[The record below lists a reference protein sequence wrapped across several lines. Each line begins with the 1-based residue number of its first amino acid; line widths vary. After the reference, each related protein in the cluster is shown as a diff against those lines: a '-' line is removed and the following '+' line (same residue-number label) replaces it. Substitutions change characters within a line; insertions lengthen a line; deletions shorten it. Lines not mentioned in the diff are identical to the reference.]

1 MRRRLLLNALLTSV
15 TACFALLTSPASA
28 QAQAFPTKTVR
39 IVVPQTPGGASDTL
53 ARIMA
58 TKLATRWGQP
68 VVVEN
73 KAGAGGNIGMEE
85 VARAAADGYTLLMSY
100 VGTHAINGALYAKL
114 PFDPEKDFAPVATL
128 AVLPYV
134 VLVNTNSP
142 VKTLG
147 ELVELSRRQGV
158 NFGSAGNGSVNHLLG
173 EMFNATANVK
183 FQHIPYR
190 GAAPAMTD
198 LLGGQIQT
206 VFTSL
211 PSAAG
216 FIRDGRLRP
225 LAVTSA
231 KRSVGFPDIP
241 TVAES
246 GYPGFDVAPWFG
258 FFATGGTPAAVIRQM
273 NADINDVLKSPDV
286 IEKFSAAGAEVYA
299 TTPAQFGA
307 ILKDDIAKWSKVVKA
322 SGAKLD

>member
-1 MRRRLLLNALLTSV
+1 MIRIFLTLM
-15 TACFALLTSPASA
+15 TGLTLIASQAA
-28 QAQAFPTKTVR
+28 QAQSFPTKTVK
-39 IVVPQTPGGASDTL
+39 IVVPQTPGGASDAL

-58 TKLATRWGQP
+58 TKLAARWGHP

-73 KAGAGGNIGMEE
+73 KAGAGGNIGMED
-85 VARAAADGYTLLMSY
+85 VARAPADGYTLLMSY

-114 PFDPEKDFAPVATL
+114 PFDPEKDFSPVATL

-134 VLVNTNSP
+134 VLVNASLP

-147 ELVELSRRQGV
+147 DLVELSKRQSV
-158 NFGSAGNGSVNHLLG
+158 AFGSAGNGSVNHLLG
-173 EMFNATANVK
+173 EMFNSTAGVK
-183 FQHIPYR
+183 FLHIPYR

-198 LLGGQIQT
+198 LLGGQIQV

-258 FFATGGTPAAVIRQM
+258 FFATGGTPAAIVRQM
-273 NADINDVLKSPDV
+273 NADINELLRAPDV
-286 IEKFSAAGAEVYA
+286 VEKFNGAGAEPFP
-299 TTPAQFGA
+299 TTPAQFSA

>member
-1 MRRRLLLNALLTSV
+1 MLKLFAGLLACALLCV
-15 TACFALLTSPASA
+15 APAL
-28 QAQAFPTKTVR
+28 QAQSFPTKPVR
-39 IVVPQTPGGASDTL
+39 IIVPQTPGGASDAL
-53 ARIMA
+53 ARI
-58 TKLATRWGQP
+58 LAPRLSARWGQP

-85 VARAAADGYTLLMSY
+85 VARAPADGHTLLMSY

-128 AVLPYV
+128 AVLPFV
-134 VLVNTNSP
+134 VLVNSALP

-147 ELVELSRRQGV
+147 DLVELSRRQPV
-158 NFGSAGNGSVNHLLG
+158 AFGSAGNGSVNHLLG
-173 EMFNATANVK
+173 EMFSATAGVK
-183 FQHIPYR
+183 MQHIPYR

-198 LLGGQIQT
+198 LLGGQIQV

-216 FIRDGRLRP
+216 FIKDGRLRP

-231 KRSVGFPDIP
+231 KRAVGFPDIP

-246 GYPGFDVAPWFG
+246 GYPGFDVTPWFG
-258 FFATGGTPAAVIRQM
+258 FFATGGTPAAVVRQL
-273 NADINDVLKSPDV
+273 NADVNELLRSAEVA
-286 IEKFSAAGAEVYA
+286 ERFNAAGADVYP
-299 TTPAQFGA
+299 TSPAQFGA
-307 ILKDDIAKWSKVVKA
+307 MLKDDIAKWSKVVKA
-322 SGAKLD
+322 SGARLD

>member
-1 MRRRLLLNALLTSV
+1 MLKLFAGLLACALLCV
-15 TACFALLTSPASA
+15 APAV
-28 QAQAFPTKTVR
+28 QAQSFPTKPVR
-39 IVVPQTPGGASDTL
+39 IIVPQTPGGASDAL
-53 ARIMA
+53 ARI
-58 TKLATRWGQP
+58 LAPRLSARWGQP

-85 VARAAADGYTLLMSY
+85 VARAPADGHTLLMSY

-128 AVLPYV
+128 AVLPFV
-134 VLVNTNSP
+134 VLVNSALP

-147 ELVELSRRQGV
+147 DLVELSRRQPV
-158 NFGSAGNGSVNHLLG
+158 AFGSAGNGSVNHLLG
-173 EMFNATANVK
+173 EMFSATAGVK
-183 FQHIPYR
+183 MQHIPYR

-198 LLGGQIQT
+198 LLGGQIQV

-216 FIRDGRLRP
+216 FIKDGRLRP

-231 KRSVGFPDIP
+231 KRAVGFPDIP

-246 GYPGFDVAPWFG
+246 GYPGFDVTPWFG
-258 FFATGGTPAAVIRQM
+258 FFATGGTPIAVVRQM
-273 NADINDVLKSPDV
+273 NADVNELLRSAEVA
-286 IEKFSAAGAEVYA
+286 ERFNAAGADVYP
-299 TTPAQFGA
+299 TSPAQFGA
-307 ILKDDIAKWSKVVKA
+307 MLKDDIAKWSKVVKA
-322 SGAKLD
+322 SGARLD

>member
-1 MRRRLLLNALLTSV
+1 MIRIFLTLM
-15 TACFALLTSPASA
+15 TGLTLIASQAA
-28 QAQAFPTKTVR
+28 QAQSFPTKTVK
-39 IVVPQTPGGASDTL
+39 IVVPQTPGGASDAL

-58 TKLATRWGQP
+58 TKLAARWGHP

-73 KAGAGGNIGMEE
+73 KAGAGGNIGMED
-85 VARAAADGYTLLMSY
+85 VARAPADGYTLLMSY

-114 PFDPEKDFAPVATL
+114 PFDPEKDFSPVATL

-134 VLVNTNSP
+134 VLVNASLP

-147 ELVELSRRQGV
+147 DLVELSRRQSV
-158 NFGSAGNGSVNHLLG
+158 AFGSAGNGSVNHLLG
-173 EMFNATANVK
+173 EMFNSTAGVK
-183 FQHIPYR
+183 FLHIPYR

-198 LLGGQIQT
+198 LLGGQIQV

-231 KRSVGFPDIP
+231 KRSIGFPDIP

-258 FFATGGTPAAVIRQM
+258 FFATGGTPAAIVRQM
-273 NADINDVLKSPDV
+273 NADINELLRAPDV
-286 IEKFSAAGAEVYA
+286 VEKFNAAGAEPFP

-307 ILKDDIAKWSKVVKA
+307 ILKDDIAKWSKVVKS